1 MKVENNYLKITSP
14 ELWSLDGFV
23 DWCGSYDIF
32 KGDKVKILD
41 HIKKG
46 LEKVKN
52 NVLINEGI
60 RQKATK
66 LFKDF
71 QQTWRSSQTITEYFK
86 QLEIRYQ
93 TKQKLE
99 VIESQKTIELAEIER
114 MKVTQ
119 LWNNTES
126 VAKIHQHVSDSFVEF
141 SKEMTRIP
149 KRILES
155 DRESNPDKKQ
165 KPSALEDSDD
175 ELIIIDDD
183 EEINNLTKDEMD
195 IRNKMYKV
203 LVARQNREKQSG
215 KNHMTSIC
223 LNEQLTWLNVILT
236 KQVSNKTEEFKQYV
250 GQFTE
255 RVCNRVQIPTLVRN
269 SFVSGRFD
277 SYYYEDYDIAHQ
289 VLEHCATRL
298 EAHISY
304 ESKSFNLERTFAI
317 DTCWD
322 SLSVNYVFLLLR
334 IELTTPHT
342 KHHKFDGLFKVIRT
356 KLKNQVI
363 IVVEFSSG
371 RKASLT
377 KEHDDHV
384 KLCRNAMRI
393 LNAVLQTIPRE
404 KARIY
409 LIQFVNSYLKIEYL
423 ICPLPSVYLLDC
435 LVYTKVPETFN
446 DFEKFAKDMADVL
459 FTVKEINKII
469 HTAGSNNICTT
480 SLEDTPKQDK
490 KKVIK
495 IIKKANDSYP
505 ESPCPGS
512 PGSPL
517 I

>member
-183 EEINNLTKDEMD
+183 EEINNLTK
-195 IRNKMYKV
+195 
-203 LVARQNREKQSG
+203 
-215 KNHMTSIC
+215 
-223 LNEQLTWLNVILT
+223 
-236 KQVSNKTEEFKQYV
+236 
-250 GQFTE
+250 
-255 RVCNRVQIPTLVRN
+255 
-269 SFVSGRFD
+269 
-277 SYYYEDYDIAHQ
+277 
-289 VLEHCATRL
+289 
-298 EAHISY
+298 
-304 ESKSFNLERTFAI
+304 
-317 DTCWD
+317 
-322 SLSVNYVFLLLR
+322 
-334 IELTTPHT
+334 
-342 KHHKFDGLFKVIRT
+342 
-356 KLKNQVI
+356 
-363 IVVEFSSG
+363 
-371 RKASLT
+371 
-377 KEHDDHV
+377 
-384 KLCRNAMRI
+384 
-393 LNAVLQTIPRE
+393 
-404 KARIY
+404 
-409 LIQFVNSYLKIEYL
+409 
-423 ICPLPSVYLLDC
+423 
-435 LVYTKVPETFN
+435 
-446 DFEKFAKDMADVL
+446 ADVL

-512 PGSPL
+512 PGSP
-517 I
+517 